1 MSHDIPEP
9 GLAPDDL
16 HDLASLY
23 AVDALD
29 PAERAA
35 FESHLA
41 DCPPCRAEVARYA
54 ETTAQLAAAVA
65 QDPPPALRT
74 SVLDAIHGTLP
85 SPAHL
90 DTSAATA
97 TAMAMAMAQP
107 AARDP
112 ERQPAKGSWGD
123 RARSDRGSHVSLD
136 ALRRRYRRV
145 LVAAVSTALVPGVL
159 AGGWGLGVQAEQRQQ
174 EHIVA
179 QEQDRENRLLAAS
192 DVTTRSLDVGGRTG
206 TLVVSREQNTA
217 MFVSDDLPA
226 PGENSEY
233 QLWLMDGDTPVPD
246 AHFAGGQLRTWLT
259 GDVAE
264 ADAVAMTI
272 EPAGGSTTPTLPLVA
287 STEI

>member
-9 GLAPDDL
+9 GLAPGDI
-16 HDLASLY
+16 HDLSSLY

-41 DCPPCRAEVARYA
+41 GCPPCRAEVARYA

-65 QDPPPALRT
+65 LDPPPALRT

-85 SPAHL
+85 LPARH
-90 DTSAATA
+90 DTATA
-97 TAMAMAMAQP
+97 TAQP

-112 ERQPAKGSWGD
+112 ERKPDKGSGGD
-123 RARSDRGSHVSLD
+123 RARSDGGSHVSLD

-159 AGGWGLGVQAEQRQQ
+159 AGGWGLGVQAEQRHQ
-174 EHIVA
+174 EQIVA

-192 DVTTRSLDVGGRTG
+192 DVATRNMDVGGQAG
-206 TLVVSREQNTA
+206 TLFVSQEQNTA
-217 MFVSDDLPA
+217 MFVSDDLPD

-233 QLWLMDGDTPVPD
+233 QLWLMDGDAPVPD
-246 AHFAGGQLRTWLT
+246 VHFTGGQLRTWLT
-259 GDVAE
+259 GDVAD

>member
-1 MSHDIPEP
+1 MNHDIPEP
-9 GLAPDDL
+9 GLVPGDL
-16 HDLASLY
+16 HDLSSLY
-23 AVDALD
+23 AVDALE

-41 DCPPCRAEVARYA
+41 GCPPCRAEVASYA

-65 QDPPPALRT
+65 LEPPPALRT
-74 SVLDAIHGTLP
+74 SVLDAIHGTFPLP
-85 SPAHL
+85 ARP
-90 DTSAATA
+90 DTATA
-97 TAMAMAMAQP
+97 TATAQP
-107 AARDP
+107 AAGDA
-112 ERQPAKGSWGD
+112 EREPAKGSLGD

-159 AGGWGLGVQAEQRQQ
+159 AGGWGLGVQAEQRHQ
-174 EHIVA
+174 EQIVA

-192 DVTTRSLDVGGRTG
+192 DVTTRSMDVGGQAG
-206 TLVVSREQNTA
+206 TLFVSREQNTA
-217 MFVSDDLPA
+217 MFVSDDLPD

-246 AHFAGGQLRTWLT
+246 AHFSGGQLRTWLT
-259 GDVAE
+259 GDVAD

>member
-1 MSHDIPEP
+1 MSHDTPGP
-9 GLAPDDL
+9 GLAPGDL
-16 HDLASLY
+16 HDLSSMY

-54 ETTAQLAAAVA
+54 ETTAQLVAAVA
-65 QDPPPALRT
+65 LDPPPALRT

-85 SPAHL
+85 MPAHPN
-90 DTSAATA
+90 TSTVSGAAAAQSAAGNS
-97 TAMAMAMAQP
+97 
-107 AARDP
+107 
-112 ERQPAKGSWGD
+112 ERQPAKGSLGD
-123 RARSDRGSHVSLD
+123 RARPGGGSHVSLD

-159 AGGWGLGVQAEQRQQ
+159 AGGWGLGVQAEQRHQ
-174 EHIVA
+174 EQLVA

-192 DVTTRSLDVGGRTG
+192 DVTTRSMDVGGQTG
-206 TLVVSREQNTA
+206 TFFVSQEQNTA
-217 MFVSDDLPA
+217 MFVSDDLPD

-246 AHFAGGQLRTWLT
+246 AHFTGGQLRTWLT
-259 GDVAE
+259 GDVAN

>member
-9 GLAPDDL
+9 GLAPGDL
-16 HDLASLY
+16 HDLSSLY

-35 FESHLA
+35 FETHLA

-65 QDPPPALRT
+65 QEPPPALRT

-85 SPAHL
+85 LPARP
-90 DTSAATA
+90 DTATA
-97 TAMAMAMAQP
+97 TPAAQP
-107 AARDP
+107 AAGNP
-112 ERQPAKGSWGD
+112 ERQLAKGPRED

-159 AGGWGLGVQAEQRQQ
+159 AGGWGLGVQAEQRHQ
-174 EHIVA
+174 EQLVA
-179 QEQDRENRLLAAS
+179 QEQDRENGLLAAS
-192 DVTTRSLDVGGRTG
+192 DVTTRSLDVGGRAG
-206 TLVVSREQNTA
+206 TLFVSREQNTA
-217 MFVSDDLPA
+217 LFVSDELPD
-226 PGENSEY
+226 PGDNSEY

-246 AHFAGGQLRTWLT
+246 AHFTGGQLRTWLT
-259 GDVAE
+259 GDVAD

>member
-9 GLAPDDL
+9 DLAPGDL
-16 HDLASLY
+16 HDLSALY

-41 DCPPCRAEVARYA
+41 GCPPCRAEVAGFA
-54 ETTAQLAAAVA
+54 DTTAQLAAAVA
-65 QDPPPALRT
+65 LDPPPALRT

-85 SPAHL
+85 LPARP
-90 DTSAATA
+90 DTATA
-97 TAMAMAMAQP
+97 TARP
-107 AARDP
+107 AAGG
-112 ERQPAKGSWGD
+112 PAREPTKGSLGD
-123 RARSDRGSHVSLD
+123 RARSGGGSHVSLD

-159 AGGWGLGVQAEQRQQ
+159 AGGWGLGVQAEQRHQ
-174 EHIVA
+174 EQLVA

-192 DVTTRSLDVGGRTG
+192 DVTTRSMDVGGQAG
-206 TLVVSREQNTA
+206 TLFVSREQNTA
-217 MFVSDDLPA
+217 MFVSDDLPD

-233 QLWLMDGDTPVPD
+233 QLWLMDGDAPVPD
-246 AHFAGGQLRTWLT
+246 AHFTGGQLRTWLT
-259 GDVAE
+259 GDVAN

>member
-1 MSHDIPEP
+1 MSNDVPEP
-9 GLAPDDL
+9 DPGDL
-16 HDLASLY
+16 HDLAALY

-29 PAERAA
+29 PAERTA

-85 SPAHL
+85 VPAHL
-90 DTSAATA
+90 DTATA
-97 TAMAMAMAQP
+97 TT
-107 AARDP
+107 AARPVARGP
-112 ERQPAKGSWGD
+112 ERESAKGSWGD

-192 DVTTRSLDVGGRTG
+192 DVATRSMDVGGQTG

-217 MFVSDDLPA
+217 MFVSDGLPA

-246 AHFAGGQLRTWLT
+246 AHFTGGQLRTWLT
-259 GDVAE
+259 GDVAD

-272 EPAGGSTTPTLPLVA
+272 EPAGGSATPTLPLVA

>member
-1 MSHDIPEP
+1 MTQDVPEP
-9 GLAPDDL
+9 DLAPDDL
-16 HDLASLY
+16 HDFSALY

-41 DCPPCRAEVARYA
+41 DCPPCRAEVARYG

-74 SVLDAIHGTLP
+74 SVLDGIHGTLP
-85 SPAHL
+85 VPARP
-90 DTSAATA
+90 DSAAA
-97 TAMAMAMAQP
+97 TTP
-107 AARDP
+107 ARPVAKDP
-112 ERQPAKGSWGD
+112 ERESAKGSWGD
-123 RARSDRGSHVSLD
+123 RARSGRGSHVSLD

-159 AGGWGLGVQAEQRQQ
+159 AGGWGLGVQAEQRHQ
-174 EHIVA
+174 ELIVA

-192 DVTTRSLDVGGRTG
+192 DVTTRSMDVGNRTG
-206 TLVVSREQNTA
+206 TLFVSRELNTA
-217 MFVSDDLPA
+217 MFISNDLPS
-226 PGENSEY
+226 PGENNEY

-246 AHFAGGQLRTWLT
+246 AHFTGGRLRTWLN
-259 GDVAE
+259 GDVAG